1 MLPIDWLFVIGIY
14 LFVVCSAWFTKK
26 YMRGV
31 ADFLAAG
38 RTAGRYLISVASGIA
53 GLGAIT
59 IVANL
64 QMNYE
69 AGFAMGW
76 WGMSMALF
84 GMIVAVTGWVNYRF
98 RATRCLTLAEFF
110 ERRYSRAFRL
120 FAGLIAFIAGL
131 INFGIFPSV
140 GAMFFIHFLGLPP
153 DFALFGLTLPTFPML
168 MLLLL
173 STAVFSVF
181 VGGHVAVILSDFV
194 QGLFTNVVFVVIL
207 VWLWLHVGWSDISD
221 VLIDQHAGKSLV
233 NPFDTAN
240 IPDFNFWYFL
250 IGVFGLFYGAMSWQ
264 GTAAYNTSAKSAHE
278 AKMGIVLGN
287 LRGIPQSIFMTVI
300 PIIMMTVYMHPEWAQ
315 LRGAAEA
322 AVTAIPNPE
331 LGSQMRVPI
340 VMSQILPPG
349 LYGAFAAVMLACFIT
364 THNTY
369 LHSWGS
375 IFIQDV
381 VLPFRKKELSSDQ
394 HVNLLRWSIIGVAA
408 FIFLF
413 SWFYKPNQAILL
425 FFAITGAIFAGGSGA
440 VIIGG
445 LYTRWGTTLAAWWA
459 MITGSTIAVGGIV
472 LQHFWKEGSWLTR
485 FGEECPLNGQEFWAL
500 GMGAS
505 ALMYVGF
512 SLLKPRPFDLTELLN
527 RGRKDLTPEAI
538 AASEQRQPPLW
549 QRVFAIT
556 REFTPG
562 DKLIYL
568 IGYSWIFGWI
578 VVFLIGTV
586 INLWLKASTGEYAPL
601 SSWLAFWQAY
611 VWIYLVVSVLII
623 VWFTIGGFQDL
634 RRMFKQLDSMQR
646 DEKDSGMVRENAETE

>member
-1 MLPIDWLFVIGIY
+1 MKMAVIDWVLVLAIFV
-14 LFVVCSAWFTKK
+14 LVLSSAWFARR

-69 AGFAMGW
+69 AGFAMSW

-84 GMIVAVTGWVNYRF
+84 MLIAAVTGWVNYRF

-110 ERRYSRAFRL
+110 ERRYSRSFRL
-120 FAGLIAFIAGL
+120 FAGLVAFIAGL

-140 GAMFFIHFLGLPP
+140 GAWFFIHYLGLPTHP
-153 DFALFGLTLPTFPML
+153 NVPGASLPVFPLL
-168 MLLLL
+168 MLFLLA
-173 STAVFSVF
+173 TAVFSVF
-181 VGGHVAVILSDFV
+181 VGGHVAVIFTDFI
-194 QGLFTNVVFVVIL
+194 QGLFTNVVFIVIL
-207 VWLWLHVGWSDISD
+207 LYLWFHVGWGDMTT
-221 VLIDQHAGKSLV
+221 VLLDQPTGKSLI
-233 NPFDTAN
+233 NPFDTSY

-250 IGVFGLFYGAMSWQ
+250 IGVAGLFYGAMSWQ

-287 LRGIPQSIFMTVI
+287 LRGIPQSLFMTVI
-300 PIIMMTVYMHPEWAQ
+300 PIIMMTVYLHPDWAH
-315 LRGAAEA
+315 LHTSAEA
-322 AVTAIPNPE
+322 AVGAIANPE
-331 LGSQMRVPI
+331 LQSQMRVPI
-340 VMSQILPPG
+340 VLSQILPTG
-349 LYGAFAAVMLACFIT
+349 LFGAFAAVMLACFIT

-381 VLPFRKKELSSDQ
+381 VLPFREKPLTPTQ
-394 HVNLLRWSIIGVAA
+394 HLGLLRWSILGVAA

-413 SWFYKPNQAILL
+413 SWFYKPTQAILM

-445 LYTRWGTTLAAWWA
+445 LYTRWGTTLAAWVA
-459 MITGSTIAVGGIV
+459 MITGSTIAVGGI
-472 LQHFWKEGSWLTR
+472 LLHHFWATSAWLQSISPD
-485 FGEECPLNGQEFWAL
+485 CPLNGQEFWAL

-505 ALMYVGF
+505 AVMYLAL
-512 SLLKPRPFDLTELLN
+512 SLLKPKSFDLTALLN
-527 RGRKDLTPEAI
+527 RGQLDLT
-538 AASEQRQPPLW
+538 EQELARTKEPPLW

-556 REFTPG
+556 REFTAS
-562 DKLIYL
+562 DKLIYVISYL
-568 IGYSWIFGWI
+568 WVLGWL
-578 VVFLIGTV
+578 VVFIAGTAY
-586 INLWLKASTGEYAPL
+586 NLWYRAAHGDWVPL
-601 SSWLAFWQAY
+601 ALWLDFWQAY
-611 VWIYLVVSVLII
+611 VWIYLAVSVII
-623 VWFTIGGFQDL
+623 LVWFAIGGFSDIKV
-634 RRMFKQLDSMQR
+634 MFKRLATMQR
-646 DEKDSGMVRENAETE
+646 DAADSGMVRDDPET

>member
-1 MLPIDWLFVIGIY
+1 MKLAVIDWVQILAIFALVIG
-14 LFVVCSAWFTKK
+14 SAWFTRT

-69 AGFAMGW
+69 AGFAMSW

-84 GMIVAVTGWVNYRF
+84 GLIVAVTGWVNYRF

-110 ERRYSRAFRL
+110 ERRYSRGFRL
-120 FAGLIAFIAGL
+120 FAGLIAFSAGL

-140 GAMFFIHFLGLPP
+140 GAWFFIHYLGLPTQISVLG
-153 DFALFGLTLPTFPML
+153 ASLPVFPLL

-173 STAVFSVF
+173 STAVFSVLI
-181 VGGHVAVILSDFV
+181 GGHVAVILTDFV
-194 QGLFTNVVFVVIL
+194 QGLFTNVVFIVL
-207 VWLWLHVGWSDISD
+207 LLYLWFHVGWSDMSV
-221 VLIDQHAGKSLV
+221 VLAGQPPGKSLL
-233 NPFDTAN
+233 NPFDTSF

-250 IGVFGLFYGAMSWQ
+250 IGVAGLFYGAMSWQ

-300 PIIMMTVYMHPEWAQ
+300 PIVMMTVYLHPHWAHLQ
-315 LRGAAEA
+315 GSAEA
-322 AVTAIPNPE
+322 AVNSIANPE
-331 LGSQMRVPI
+331 LQSQMRVPI
-340 VMSQILPPG
+340 VMSQILPAG
-349 LYGAFAAVMLACFIT
+349 LFGAFAAVMLACFIT

-381 VLPFRKKELSSDQ
+381 VLPYRKQPLSPRQ
-394 HVNLLRWSIIGVAA
+394 HLGLLRWSILGVAL
-408 FIFLF
+408 FIFIF
-413 SWFYKPNQAILL
+413 SWFYKPTQAILM

-445 LYTRWGTTLAAWWA
+445 LYTRWGTTLAAWVA
-459 MITGSTIAVGGIV
+459 MITGSTIAVGGI
-472 LQHFWKEGSWLTR
+472 LLHHFWPESSWLQQ
-485 FGEECPLNGQEFWAL
+485 FGAECPINGQEFWAL

-505 ALMYVGF
+505 ALMYVVI
-512 SLLKPRPFDLTELLN
+512 SWLKPRTFNLAELLN
-527 RGRKDLTPEAI
+527 RGRRDLTPEEL
-538 AASEQRQPPLW
+538 SRTKEPPLW

-556 REFTPG
+556 REFTFS

-568 IGYSWIFGWI
+568 IGYAWVFGWL
-578 VVFLIGTV
+578 VVFILGSAYV
-586 INLWLKASTGEYAPL
+586 LWHKAARGDWVPL
-601 SSWLAFWQAY
+601 SHWLGFWQAY
-611 VWIYLVVSVLII
+611 VWIYLIVSMVILL
-623 VWFTIGGFQDL
+623 WFTIGGVVDIRAMF
-634 RRMFKQLDSMQR
+634 RRLATMQR
-646 DEKDSGMVRENAETE
+646 DTADSGMVRDEFEA